1 MSDSLAVE
9 LHQVTKVFP
18 GGIKAVDNLSLD
30 IPRGH
35 IIALLGAS
43 GCGKTTTLRLINRL
57 EDTTSGQ
64 ILVRGQDIR
73 RQRPE
78 TLRRS
83 VGYVIQE
90 GGLFPH
96 FTVSRNVAVVPKLL
110 GWPAQRTG
118 QRVAEILELVGLPE
132 SKFGR
137 RMPAELSGG
146 QRQRVGVARAL
157 AADPDILLMDE
168 PFGALDPGTREA
180 IQDEFLRL
188 HAQLRKAVILVTH
201 DMAEAGKLAEHI
213 VLMDHGQIIQQGTL
227 GDLLLRPANDR
238 VRAFLGRQRQAL
250 ALELLRLVHVL
261 PGLAE
266 VAASE
271 NAIRLS
277 GEMRLSQAL
286 AALVD
291 AEVNAQVL
299 VDVPVQRAY
308 SALELRRRILA
319 GVNSAT
325 RTEN

>member
-1 MSDSLAVE
+1 MSATLAVE
-9 LHQVTKVFP
+9 LHQVTKTYP
-18 GGIKAVDNLSLD
+18 GGIKAVDRVSLD
-30 IPRGH
+30 IPRGR
-35 IIALLGAS
+35 IVALLGTS

-57 EDTTSGQ
+57 EEATSGQ
-64 ILVRGQDIR
+64 ILVRGEDNC

-78 TLRRS
+78 RLRRS
-83 VGYVIQE
+83 IGYVIQE

-96 FTVSRNVAVVPKLL
+96 FTVSRNVAVVPRLL
-110 GWPAQRTG
+110 GWPAQRIG
-118 QRVAEILELVGLPE
+118 QRVAQVLDLVGLPE
-132 SKFGR
+132 SKFGG
-137 RMPAELSGG
+137 RMPSELSGG

-238 VRAFLGRQRQAL
+238 VRAFLGRQGQSL
-250 ALELLRLVHVL
+250 VLELLRLVHVVPEL
-261 PGLAE
+261 PE
-266 VAASE
+266 VPAGI
-271 NAIRLS
+271 NPVRLP

-286 AALVD
+286 AALID
-291 AEVNAQVL
+291 AGDGATVVL
-299 VDVPVQRAY
+299 EGEKDRAF
-308 SALELRRRILA
+308 SALQLRQRILA
-319 GVNSAT
+319 AVHSAT
-325 RTEN
+325 KD